1 MYTVY
6 INLDPRLKFEL
17 EGKNGGQNQ
26 KINLNAF
33 QSKLFTRFFNFPLKK
48 KLLDMQKKS
57 QIPYTFFLFQSEN
70 IKTKPTLLPNSA
82 LLCYTAVTIFFTRSI
97 LRTLCEK

>member
-1 MYTVY
+1 
-6 INLDPRLKFEL
+6 
-17 EGKNGGQNQ
+17 
-26 KINLNAF
+26 
-33 QSKLFTRFFNFPLKK
+33 
-48 KLLDMQKKS
+48 MQKKKNLRYL
-57 QIPYTFFLFQSEN
+57 IPFFLLQSEN

>member
-1 MYTVY
+1 M
-6 INLDPRLKFEL
+6 
-17 EGKNGGQNQ
+17 
-26 KINLNAF
+26 
-33 QSKLFTRFFNFPLKK
+33 TRFFVFPLKK
-48 KLLDMQKKS
+48 ILDMQNKS
-57 QIPYTFFLFQSEN
+57 QIPYDIFLLQYEN